1 MKNDDAKGKIKL
13 YIIYYIIYAYII
25 FTNFN
30 LVTSPVNFISNIS
43 LKKKMPKE
51 DRNNLLLTLQ
61 YGFKTELFLSYVDM
75 KFEAALI
82 NSSTSWYKLASYTI
96 EEKNSVL
103 SKVHLHLGDFVTIY
117 EEDHEESYAII
128 KGIFRHKGN
137 NDKYYAF
144 IVVDWF
150 EDTGIEHSLLKCP
163 LYRLQATG
171 NKWRRIFPITVIDNV
186 QKVHFI
192 HNCNSGGCQGSD
204 HDTTNRIWIK
214 NSFYFTAI

>member
-1 MKNDDAKGKIKL
+1 M
-13 YIIYYIIYAYII
+13 
-25 FTNFN
+25 
-30 LVTSPVNFISNIS
+30 S
-43 LKKKMPKE
+43 KE
-51 DRNNLLLTLQ
+51 DRNNLLLILQ
-61 YGFKTELFLSYVDM
+61 HDFKTELFLSYINM
-75 KFEAALI
+75 KFEMILI

-96 EEKNSVL
+96 EEKNSIL

-128 KGIFRHKGN
+128 KRIFQHKGN

-150 EDTGIEHSLLKCP
+150 EDTGIEHSLLECS

-171 NKWRRIFPITVIDNV
+171 NKWRRIFSITVIDNV

-192 HNCNSGGCQGSD
+192 HNCNSGECQESD

-214 NSFYFTAI
+214 NSFILQLYN